1 MNIQDMKAS
10 AEQAAGLMRVLANEK
25 RLLLLC
31 LLFEEE
37 QSVGALVDRL
47 GARQSAVSQQLAQ
60 LRREGIVTTR
70 RDGQYVY
77 CRLASDEAR
86 RVLEVLYGIYCA
98 PEPAG
103 DRPEPVTESSESTR

>member
-1 MNIQDMKAS
+1 
-10 AEQAAGLMRVLANEK
+10 
-25 RLLLLC
+25 
-31 LLFEEE
+31 
-37 QSVGALVDRL
+37 
-47 GARQSAVSQQLAQ
+47 
-60 LRREGIVTTR
+60 VTTR